1 MYVSL
6 LQLCAWGGAGGYV
19 KHITQIGSLHTNYYL
34 SVFNIY
40 SLTYSLTM

>member
-6 LQLCAWGGAGGYV
+6 LQLCAWGGARGYV
-19 KHITQIGSLHTNYYL
+19 NHITQIVILHTNYYL